1 MNFVKIY
8 DCSKYSNELLK
19 KQTFTFTTPN
29 FPEQQRQ
36 SLFVSKKIK
45 IHPYDQFYK
54 NVNNVVA
61 TYNSTYMS

>member
-8 DCSKYSNELLK
+8 DISKYSNELLK
-19 KQTFTFTTPN
+19 KQTTIFPLTFS
-29 FPEQQRQ
+29 EQQRQ

-45 IHPYDQFYK
+45 IHPYDQFYT